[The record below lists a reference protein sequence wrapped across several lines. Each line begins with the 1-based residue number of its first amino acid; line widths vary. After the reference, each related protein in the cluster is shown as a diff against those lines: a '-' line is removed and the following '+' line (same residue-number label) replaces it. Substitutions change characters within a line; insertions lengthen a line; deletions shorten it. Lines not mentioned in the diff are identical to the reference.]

1 MKKNNFKIVKIDKSK
16 NLFNYEKKI
25 LINELILDLKLG
37 YYDFEKEKAQKV
49 KFSLEIDYQDK
60 KPSNDKDIKS
70 IVNYGTIVKFITKL
84 IKKKHYNF
92 LETLAEAVFDELF
105 KDKRIA
111 KIMLK
116 IEKLEILKQCS
127 SVGIQITK
135 KEVMI
140 SSEIGK
146 EVIKKELPLIP
157 KLPGVYRMLNDKGD
171 ILYVGK
177 AKNLPNRL
185 KSYVSEK
192 NHIIRTERMLSQ
204 TRKLEIT
211 TTSNES
217 EALLLEA
224 NLIKKYK
231 PKFNILL
238 RDDKSFPFIFIGNKD
253 KWPQIKRHR
262 GKKTKKGFYFGPFAS
277 AGSANWTIKMIQKIF
292 HLRVCDDTVFKNRE
306 RPCILYQIKRCS
318 GPCVGYIEKNEYK
331 KTVDDA
337 IEFVSGKSRKIQ
349 KSLSDQMEKASDNL
363 DFEKAGILRDRIKSL
378 NIIQS
383 SQRINEANLIEADV
397 IAGYKESGK
406 TCIQVFFYRS
416 KQNWGN
422 QAFFPKHDPDEKLS
436 DILNSFVSQFYEN
449 KSVPSSIIL
458 SEEIKEKILI
468 EKTLSQKEE
477 KQIDISIA
485 KKGSKLKVINQAI
498 KNAKD
503 SLTRKLY
510 ESQNNRELFDAV
522 ANKFNLETNIN
533 LIEVYDNSHIQGTN
547 SVGALIAYG
556 DEGFIKKRY
565 RKFNIKIQKNEQD
578 DYGMMREVL
587 NRRFKRA
594 IQEKDNYLTFP
605 DLVLIDGGK
614 GQYSVARET
623 LNELGLHDLP
633 IVAIAKGKQ
642 RNSGNE
648 TFFHNGKE
656 FKFIKNDPTLFFLQR
671 IRDESH
677 RFAISAHR
685 AKRKKGIS
693 KSLLDQI
700 EGIGSIRKRALLNH
714 FGSARAVESASLDEI
729 KSVEGVE
736 AKVAK
741 KIYNF
746 FHE

>member
-1 MKKNNFKIVKIDKSK
+1 MK
-16 NLFNYEKKI
+16 
-25 LINELILDLKLG
+25 
-37 YYDFEKEKAQKV
+37 
-49 KFSLEIDYQDK
+49 
-60 KPSNDKDIKS
+60 
-70 IVNYGTIVKFITKL
+70 
-84 IKKKHYNF
+84 
-92 LETLAEAVFDELF
+92 
-105 KDKRIA
+105 
-111 KIMLK
+111 
-116 IEKLEILKQCS
+116 S
-127 SVGIQITK
+127 SDT
-135 KEVMI
+135 
-140 SSEIGK
+140 GK

-157 KLPGVYRMLNDKGD
+157 KLPGVYRMLNLKNE

-185 KSYVSEK
+185 KNYISEK

-204 TRKLEIT
+204 TVKLEIT

-224 NLIKKYK
+224 NLIKKFK

-238 RDDKSFPFIFIGNKD
+238 KDDKSFPFIFIGNKD

-262 GKKTKKGFYFGPFAS
+262 GKKNKEGFYFGPFAS

-318 GPCVGYIEKNEYK
+318 GPCVNYINEKEYGQ
-331 KTVDDA
+331 TVDDA
-337 IEFVSGKSRKIQ
+337 IEFVSGKSRRIQ
-349 KSLSDQMEKASDNL
+349 KNLSKQMEKASEEL
-363 DFEKAGILRDRIKSL
+363 DFEKAVILRDRIKSL

-406 TCIQVFFYRS
+406 TCVQVFFYRS

-422 QAFFPKHDPDEKLS
+422 QAFFPKHDPDDSLKE
-436 DILNSFVSQFYEN
+436 IINSFISQFYEN
-449 KSVPSSIIL
+449 KSVPKTIIIN
-458 SEEIKEKILI
+458 EEIKEKALI
-468 EKTLSQKEE
+468 EKTLSKKENKE
-477 KQIDISIA
+477 INISVA
-485 KKGSKLKVINQAI
+485 KKGSKLKVVNQAI

-503 SLTRKLY
+503 SLNRKLY
-510 ESQNNRELFDAV
+510 ESQNNKDLFDKV
-522 ANKFNLETNIN
+522 SKKFDLESNAS

-547 SVGALIAYG
+547 SVGALITYG

-565 RKFNIKIQKNEQD
+565 RKFNIKIKQNEQD
-578 DYGMMREVL
+578 DYGMMKEVL
-587 NRRFKRA
+587 NRRFKKA

-605 DLVLIDGGK
+605 DLVLVDGGK
-614 GQYSVARET
+614 GQYSSARET
-623 LNELGLHDLP
+623 MNELGLHDIP
-633 IVAIAKGKQ
+633 IIAIAKGKF
-642 RNSGNE
+642 RNSGDE
-648 TFFHNGKE
+648 TFFHKGKS
-656 FKFIKNDPTLFFLQR
+656 FKFQKNDPTLFFLQR
-671 IRDESH
+671 IRDEAH

-693 KSLLDQI
+693 RSLLDQI
-700 EGIGSIRKRALLNH
+700 EGVGSLRKRALLNH

-729 KSVEGVE
+729 KTVEGVE
-736 AKVAK
+736 EKVAK

>member
-1 MKKNNFKIVKIDKSK
+1 
-16 NLFNYEKKI
+16 
-25 LINELILDLKLG
+25 
-37 YYDFEKEKAQKV
+37 
-49 KFSLEIDYQDK
+49 
-60 KPSNDKDIKS
+60 
-70 IVNYGTIVKFITKL
+70 
-84 IKKKHYNF
+84 
-92 LETLAEAVFDELF
+92 
-105 KDKRIA
+105 
-111 KIMLK
+111 
-116 IEKLEILKQCS
+116 
-127 SVGIQITK
+127 
-135 KEVMI
+135 MI

-157 KLPGVYRMLNDKGD
+157 KLPGVYRMLNDKGE

-185 KSYVSEK
+185 KSYVAEK

-204 TRKLEIT
+204 TKKLEIT

-224 NLIKKYK
+224 NLIKKHK

-253 KWPQIKRHR
+253 VWPQIRRHR
-262 GKKTKKGFYFGPFAS
+262 GKKTKEGFYFGPFAS

-318 GPCVGYIEKNEYK
+318 GPCVGYVEKEDYK

-349 KSLSDQMEKASDNL
+349 KSLSDQMEKASENL
-363 DFEKAGILRDRIKSL
+363 DFEKAVILRDRIKSL

-422 QAFFPKHDPDEKLS
+422 QAFFPKHDPDESLS
-436 DILNSFVSQFYEN
+436 NILNSFVSQFYEN
-449 KSVPSSIIL
+449 KSVPSSIII
-458 SEEIKEKILI
+458 SEEIKEKNLI
-468 EKTLSQKEE
+468 EKTLSKKEG
-477 KQIDISIA
+477 KQVNLSVA
-485 KKGSKLKVINQAI
+485 KKGSKLKVINQAT
-498 KNAKD
+498 KNAKE
-503 SLTRKLY
+503 SLNRKLY
-510 ESQNNRELFDAV
+510 ESQNNRELFDSV
-522 ANKFNLETNIN
+522 ASKFNLETNIN
-533 LIEVYDNSHIQGTN
+533 LVEVYDNSHIQGTN
-547 SVGALIAYG
+547 SVGALIAFG
-556 DEGFIKKRY
+556 EEGFIKKRY
-565 RKFNIKIQKNEQD
+565 RKFNIKSKKNEQD

-594 IQEKDNYLTFP
+594 IQEKDNYLSFP
-605 DLVLIDGGK
+605 DLVIVDGGK
-614 GQYSVARET
+614 GQYSVARDS
-623 LNELGLHDLP
+623 LNELGLHEIP
-633 IVAIAKGKQ
+633 IIAIAKGKF

-656 FKFIKNDPTLFFLQR
+656 YKFNKNDPTLFFLQR

-685 AKRKKGIS
+685 AKRKRGIS

-736 AKVAK
+736 EKVAK

>member
-1 MKKNNFKIVKIDKSK
+1 
-16 NLFNYEKKI
+16 
-25 LINELILDLKLG
+25 
-37 YYDFEKEKAQKV
+37 
-49 KFSLEIDYQDK
+49 
-60 KPSNDKDIKS
+60 
-70 IVNYGTIVKFITKL
+70 
-84 IKKKHYNF
+84 
-92 LETLAEAVFDELF
+92 
-105 KDKRIA
+105 
-111 KIMLK
+111 
-116 IEKLEILKQCS
+116 
-127 SVGIQITK
+127 
-135 KEVMI
+135 MI
-140 SSEIGK
+140 SSDIGK
-146 EVIKKELPLIP
+146 EVIKKELPLMP
-157 KLPGVYRMLNDKGD
+157 KLPGVYRMLNAKNE

-177 AKNLPNRL
+177 AKNLTNRL

-204 TRKLEIT
+204 TKKLEIT

-231 PKFNILL
+231 PKYNILL

-262 GKKTKKGFYFGPFAS
+262 GKKSKEGFYFGPFAS

-292 HLRVCDDTVFKNRE
+292 HLRVCDDNVFKNRE

-318 GPCVGYIEKNEYK
+318 GPCVNYINKKEYDQ
-331 KTVDDA
+331 TVEDA

-349 KSLSDQMEKASDNL
+349 KNLSKQMEKASEEL
-363 DFEKAGILRDRIKSL
+363 DFEKAVILRDRIKSL

-383 SQRINEANLIEADV
+383 SQRINEANLLEADV

-422 QAFFPKHDPDEKLS
+422 QAFFPKHDPDENLKE
-436 DILNSFVSQFYEN
+436 ILNSFISQFYEN
-449 KSVPSSIIL
+449 KNVPKTIIIN
-458 SEEIKEKILI
+458 EEIKEKTLI
-468 EKTLSQKEE
+468 EKTLSKKENKE
-477 KQIDISIA
+477 INISVA

-503 SLTRKLY
+503 SLNRKLY
-510 ESQNNRELFDAV
+510 ESQNNKDLFDKV
-522 ANKFNLETNIN
+522 SKKFDLESNIS

-547 SVGALIAYG
+547 SVGALITFG
-556 DEGFIKKRY
+556 EEGFVKKRY
-565 RKFNIKIQKNEQD
+565 RKFNIKIKQNRQD
-578 DYGMMREVL
+578 DYGMMKEVL
-587 NRRFKRA
+587 SRRFKKA

-605 DLVLIDGGK
+605 DLVLVDGGK
-614 GQYSVARET
+614 GQYSSSRET
-623 LNELGLHDLP
+623 LNELGLHDIP
-633 IVAIAKGKQ
+633 IIAIAKGKF

-648 TFFHNGKE
+648 TFFHNGKTY
-656 FKFIKNDPTLFFLQR
+656 KFEKNDPTLFFLQR
-671 IRDESH
+671 IRDEAH

-700 EGIGSIRKRALLNH
+700 EGIGSMRKKALLNH
-714 FGSARAVESASLDEI
+714 FGSARAVESASFDEI

-736 AKVAK
+736 EKVAK

>member
-1 MKKNNFKIVKIDKSK
+1 
-16 NLFNYEKKI
+16 
-25 LINELILDLKLG
+25 
-37 YYDFEKEKAQKV
+37 
-49 KFSLEIDYQDK
+49 
-60 KPSNDKDIKS
+60 
-70 IVNYGTIVKFITKL
+70 
-84 IKKKHYNF
+84 
-92 LETLAEAVFDELF
+92 
-105 KDKRIA
+105 
-111 KIMLK
+111 
-116 IEKLEILKQCS
+116 
-127 SVGIQITK
+127 
-135 KEVMI
+135 MI

-157 KLPGVYRMLNDKGD
+157 KLPGVYRMLNDKGE

-185 KSYVSEK
+185 KSYIAEK

-204 TRKLEIT
+204 TKKLEIT

-224 NLIKKYK
+224 NLIKKHK

-253 KWPQIKRHR
+253 VWPQIRRHR
-262 GKKTKKGFYFGPFAS
+262 GKKTKEGFYFGPFAS

-318 GPCVGYIEKNEYK
+318 GPCVGYVEKEDYK

-349 KSLSDQMEKASDNL
+349 KSLSDQMEKASEDL
-363 DFEKAGILRDRIKSL
+363 DFEKAVILRDRIKSL

-422 QAFFPKHDPDEKLS
+422 QAFFPKHDPDESLS
-436 DILNSFVSQFYEN
+436 NILNSFVSQFYEN
-449 KSVPSSIIL
+449 KSVPSSIII
-458 SEEIKEKILI
+458 SEEIKEKNLI
-468 EKTLSQKEE
+468 EKTLSKKED
-477 KQIDISIA
+477 KQVSLSVA
-485 KKGSKLKVINQAI
+485 KKGSKLKVINQAT
-498 KNAKD
+498 KNAKE
-503 SLTRKLY
+503 SLNRKLY
-510 ESQNNRELFDAV
+510 ESQNNRELFDSV
-522 ANKFNLETNIN
+522 ASKFNLETNIN
-533 LIEVYDNSHIQGTN
+533 LVEVYDNSHIQGTN
-547 SVGALIAYG
+547 SVGALIAFG
-556 DEGFIKKRY
+556 EEGFIKKRY
-565 RKFNIKIQKNEQD
+565 RKFNIKSKKNEQD

-594 IQEKDNYLTFP
+594 IQEKDNYLSFP
-605 DLVLIDGGK
+605 DLVIVDGGK
-614 GQYSVARET
+614 GQYSVARDS
-623 LNELGLHDLP
+623 LNELGLHEIP
-633 IVAIAKGKQ
+633 IIAIAKGKF

-656 FKFIKNDPTLFFLQR
+656 YKFNKNDPTLFFLQR

-685 AKRKKGIS
+685 AKRKRGIS

-729 KSVEGVE
+729 KSVDGVE
-736 AKVAK
+736 EKVAK

>member
-1 MKKNNFKIVKIDKSK
+1 
-16 NLFNYEKKI
+16 
-25 LINELILDLKLG
+25 
-37 YYDFEKEKAQKV
+37 
-49 KFSLEIDYQDK
+49 
-60 KPSNDKDIKS
+60 
-70 IVNYGTIVKFITKL
+70 
-84 IKKKHYNF
+84 
-92 LETLAEAVFDELF
+92 
-105 KDKRIA
+105 
-111 KIMLK
+111 
-116 IEKLEILKQCS
+116 
-127 SVGIQITK
+127 
-135 KEVMI
+135 MI
-140 SSEIGK
+140 SSNLGK

-157 KLPGVYRMLNDKGD
+157 KLPGVYRMLNSKNE

-185 KSYVSEK
+185 KSYVTEK

-204 TRKLEIT
+204 TKRLEIT
-211 TTSNES
+211 STSNES

-238 RDDKSFPFIFIGNKD
+238 RDDKSFPFIFIGNED

-262 GKKTKKGFYFGPFAS
+262 GKKDKKGFFFGPFAS

-318 GPCVGYIEKNEYK
+318 GPCVGYIKESDYK
-331 KTVDDA
+331 KDVDDA
-337 IEFVSGKSRKIQ
+337 IEFVSGKSRRIQ
-349 KSLSDQMEKASDNL
+349 KNLSDQMEKASDEL
-363 DFEKAGILRDRIKSL
+363 DFEKATILRDRIKAL

-383 SQRINEANLIEADV
+383 SQRINEANLVEADV

-422 QAFFPKHDPDEKLS
+422 QAFFPKHDPDENLS
-436 DILNSFVSQFYEN
+436 EILNSFIAQFYEN

-468 EKTLSQKEE
+468 EKTLSQKEN
-477 KQIDISIA
+477 KQINISVA
-485 KKGSKLKVINQAI
+485 KKGSKLKVIEQAI

-503 SLTRKLY
+503 SLNRKLY
-510 ESQNNRELFDAV
+510 ESQNNKELFESV
-522 ANKFNLETNIN
+522 AKKFNLETNIN
-533 LIEVYDNSHIQGTN
+533 LIEVYDNSHIQGTD
-547 SVGALIAYG
+547 SVGALIAFG
-556 DEGFIKKRY
+556 DEGFVKKRY
-565 RKFNIKIQKNEQD
+565 RKFNIKIKKNEQD
-578 DYGMMREVL
+578 DYGMMKEVL

-594 IQEKDNYLTFP
+594 IQEKENFLSFP

-614 GQYSVARET
+614 GQYSTAREV

-633 IVAIAKGKQ
+633 IIAIAKGKF

-656 FKFIKNDPTLFFLQR
+656 YKFQKNDPTLFFLQR

-714 FGSARAVESASLDEI
+714 FGSARGVESASLDEI

-736 AKVAK
+736 EKVAK

>member
-1 MKKNNFKIVKIDKSK
+1 
-16 NLFNYEKKI
+16 
-25 LINELILDLKLG
+25 
-37 YYDFEKEKAQKV
+37 
-49 KFSLEIDYQDK
+49 
-60 KPSNDKDIKS
+60 
-70 IVNYGTIVKFITKL
+70 
-84 IKKKHYNF
+84 
-92 LETLAEAVFDELF
+92 
-105 KDKRIA
+105 
-111 KIMLK
+111 
-116 IEKLEILKQCS
+116 
-127 SVGIQITK
+127 
-135 KEVMI
+135 MI
-140 SSEIGK
+140 SSDNGK

-157 KLPGVYRMLNDKGD
+157 KLPGVYRMLNSKNE

-204 TRKLEIT
+204 TKKIEIT

-238 RDDKSFPFIFIGNKD
+238 RDDKSFPFIFIGNNE
-253 KWPQIKRHR
+253 KWPQIKKHR
-262 GKKTKKGFYFGPFAS
+262 GKKTKEGFFFGPFAS

-292 HLRVCDDTVFKNRE
+292 HLRICDDTVFKNRK

-318 GPCVGYIEKNEYK
+318 GPCVGYINNDEYK
-331 KTVDDA
+331 QTVDDA

-349 KSLSDQMEKASDNL
+349 KNLSKQMEKASEELN
-363 DFEKAGILRDRIKSL
+363 FEKATILRDRIKSL

-383 SQRINEANLIEADV
+383 SQRINEANLLEADV

-406 TCIQVFFYRS
+406 TCIQIFFYRS

-422 QAFFPKHDPDEKLS
+422 QAFFPKHDPDESLKEVLK
-436 DILNSFVSQFYEN
+436 SFIVQFYEN
-449 KSVPSSIIL
+449 KSIPKSIIL
-458 SEEIKEKILI
+458 NEEINEKVLI
-468 EKTLSQKEE
+468 EKTLSKKEN
-477 KQIDISIA
+477 KQINISVA
-485 KKGSKLKVINQAI
+485 KKGSKLKVVNQAI
-498 KNAKD
+498 KNAID
-503 SLTRKLY
+503 SLNRKLY
-510 ESQNNRELFDAV
+510 ESQNNKDLFDKV
-522 ANKFNLETNIN
+522 AQKFNLETNIS

-547 SVGALIAYG
+547 SVGALISFSE
-556 DEGFIKKRY
+556 EGFIKKRY
-565 RKFNIKIQKNEQD
+565 RKFNIKIKKNEKD
-578 DYGMMREVL
+578 DYGMMKEVL

-594 IQEKDNYLTFP
+594 VQEKENYLSFP

-614 GQYSVARET
+614 GQYSTARET
-623 LNELGLHDLP
+623 MNELGLHEIP
-633 IVAIAKGKQ
+633 VIAIAKGKF

-656 FKFIKNDPTLFFLQR
+656 FKFFKNDPTLFFLQR
-671 IRDESH
+671 LRDESH

-685 AKRKKGIS
+685 SKRKKAIS

-700 EGIGSIRKRALLNH
+700 EGIGSMRKRALLNH

-729 KSVEGVE
+729 KTVEGVE
-736 AKVAK
+736 EKVAK

>member
-1 MKKNNFKIVKIDKSK
+1 
-16 NLFNYEKKI
+16 
-25 LINELILDLKLG
+25 
-37 YYDFEKEKAQKV
+37 
-49 KFSLEIDYQDK
+49 
-60 KPSNDKDIKS
+60 
-70 IVNYGTIVKFITKL
+70 
-84 IKKKHYNF
+84 
-92 LETLAEAVFDELF
+92 
-105 KDKRIA
+105 
-111 KIMLK
+111 
-116 IEKLEILKQCS
+116 
-127 SVGIQITK
+127 
-135 KEVMI
+135 MI
-140 SSEIGK
+140 SSELGK
-146 EVIKKELPLIP
+146 EVIKKELTLIP
-157 KLPGVYRMLNDKGD
+157 KLPGVYRMLNSKNE

-224 NLIKKYK
+224 NLIKKHK

-253 KWPQIKRHR
+253 QWSQIKRHR
-262 GKKTKKGFYFGPFAS
+262 GKKTKEGFYFGPFAS

-318 GPCVGYIEKNEYK
+318 GPCVGYVSKEDYK
-331 KTVDDA
+331 QSVEDA
-337 IEFVSGKSRKIQ
+337 IEFVSGKSRRIQ
-349 KSLSDQMEKASDNL
+349 KNLSNQMEQASNGL
-363 DFEKAGILRDRIKSL
+363 DFEKAVILRDRIKAL

-383 SQRINEANLIEADV
+383 SQRINEANLVEADV

-422 QAFFPKHDPDEKLS
+422 QAFFPKHDPDEKL
-436 DILNSFVSQFYEN
+436 DEILNSFISQFYEN
-449 KSVPSSIIL
+449 KSVPSSIIV
-458 SEEIKEKILI
+458 SEEIKEKVLI
-468 EKTLSQKEE
+468 EKTLTIKEG
-477 KQIDISIA
+477 KQINISVA

-503 SLTRKLY
+503 SLNRKLY
-510 ESQNNRELFDAV
+510 ESQNNRELFDSV
-522 ANKFNLETNIN
+522 AKKFNLETNIN

-547 SVGALIAYG
+547 SVGALITYG

-565 RKFNIKIQKNEQD
+565 RKFNIKHKKNEQD

-587 NRRFKRA
+587 SRRFKRA
-594 IQEKDNYLTFP
+594 VQEKDNYLTFP
-605 DLVLIDGGK
+605 DLVLVDGGK
-614 GQYSVARET
+614 GQYSVARES
-623 LNELGLHDLP
+623 LNELGLHDIPL
-633 IVAIAKGKQ
+633 IAIAKGKF

-648 TFFHNGKE
+648 TFFHDGKE
-656 FKFIKNDPTLFFLQR
+656 FKFSRNDPTLFFLQR

-685 AKRKKGIS
+685 AKRKGGIS

-714 FGSARAVESASLDEI
+714 FGSARSVESASLDEI

-736 AKVAK
+736 EKVAK

>member
-1 MKKNNFKIVKIDKSK
+1 LVFK
-16 NLFNYEKKI
+16 L
-25 LINELILDLKLG
+25 L
-37 YYDFEKEKAQKV
+37 
-49 KFSLEIDYQDK
+49 
-60 KPSNDKDIKS
+60 
-70 IVNYGTIVKFITKL
+70 
-84 IKKKHYNF
+84 
-92 LETLAEAVFDELF
+92 
-105 KDKRIA
+105 
-111 KIMLK
+111 
-116 IEKLEILKQCS
+116 
-127 SVGIQITK
+127 K
-135 KEVMI
+135 KEAMM
-140 SSEIGK
+140 SSETGK
-146 EVIKKELPLIP
+146 EVIKKELALIP
-157 KLPGVYRMLNDKGD
+157 KLPGVYRMLNEKGD

-185 KSYVSEK
+185 KSYVAEK

-253 KWPQIKRHR
+253 QWPQIKRHR
-262 GKKTKKGFYFGPFAS
+262 GKKTKEGFYFGPFAS

-292 HLRVCDDTVFKNRE
+292 HLRVCDDTVFKNRQ

-318 GPCVGYIEKNEYK
+318 GPCVGYIEKDEYK

-349 KSLSDQMEKASDNL
+349 KNLSDLMEKASENL
-363 DFEKAGILRDRIKSL
+363 DFEKAVILRDRIKSL

-477 KQIDISIA
+477 KQINISVA
-485 KKGSKLKVINQAI
+485 KKGSKLKVVQQAI

-503 SLTRKLY
+503 SLNRKLY
-510 ESQNNRELFDAV
+510 ESQNNKELFDSV
-522 ANKFNLETNIN
+522 ASKFNLETSIN

-565 RKFNIKIQKNEQD
+565 RKFNIKLVQNEQD

-594 IQEKDNYLTFP
+594 IQEKDSYLTFP
-605 DLVLIDGGK
+605 DLVLVDGGK

-633 IVAIAKGKQ
+633 IVAIAKGKL

-656 FKFIKNDPTLFFLQR
+656 FKFEKNDPTLFFLQR

-685 AKRKKGIS
+685 AKRKRAIS

>member
-1 MKKNNFKIVKIDKSK
+1 
-16 NLFNYEKKI
+16 
-25 LINELILDLKLG
+25 
-37 YYDFEKEKAQKV
+37 
-49 KFSLEIDYQDK
+49 
-60 KPSNDKDIKS
+60 
-70 IVNYGTIVKFITKL
+70 
-84 IKKKHYNF
+84 
-92 LETLAEAVFDELF
+92 
-105 KDKRIA
+105 
-111 KIMLK
+111 
-116 IEKLEILKQCS
+116 
-127 SVGIQITK
+127 
-135 KEVMI
+135 MI
-140 SSEIGK
+140 SSNLGK

-157 KLPGVYRMLNDKGD
+157 KLPGVYRMLNSKNE

-185 KSYVSEK
+185 KSYVTEK

-204 TRKLEIT
+204 TKRIEIT
-211 TTSNES
+211 STSNES

-238 RDDKSFPFIFIGNKD
+238 RDDKSFPFIFIGNED

-262 GKKTKKGFYFGPFAS
+262 GKKDKKGFFFGPFAS

-318 GPCVGYIEKNEYK
+318 GPCVGYIKESDYK
-331 KTVDDA
+331 QDVDDA
-337 IEFVSGKSRKIQ
+337 IEFVSGKSRRIQ
-349 KSLSDQMEKASDNL
+349 KNLSNQMESASDEL
-363 DFEKAGILRDRIKSL
+363 DFEKATILRDRIKAL

-383 SQRINEANLIEADV
+383 SQRINEANLVEADV

-422 QAFFPKHDPDEKLS
+422 QAFFPKHDPDENLS
-436 DILNSFVSQFYEN
+436 EILNSFITQFYEN

-468 EKTLSQKEE
+468 EKTLSQKEN
-477 KQIDISIA
+477 KQINISVA
-485 KKGSKLKVINQAI
+485 KKGSKLKVIEQAI

-503 SLTRKLY
+503 SLNRKLY
-510 ESQNNRELFDAV
+510 ESQNNKELFESV
-522 ANKFNLETNIN
+522 AKKFNLETNIN
-533 LIEVYDNSHIQGTN
+533 LIEVYDNSHIQGTD
-547 SVGALIAYG
+547 SVGALIAFG
-556 DEGFIKKRY
+556 DEGFVKKRY
-565 RKFNIKIQKNEQD
+565 RKFNIKIKKNEQD
-578 DYGMMREVL
+578 DYGMMKEVL

-594 IQEKDNYLTFP
+594 IQEKENFLSFP

-614 GQYSVARET
+614 GQYSTAREV

-633 IVAIAKGKQ
+633 IIAIAKGKF

-656 FKFIKNDPTLFFLQR
+656 YKFQKNDPTLFFLQR

-714 FGSARAVESASLDEI
+714 FGSARGVESASLDEI

-736 AKVAK
+736 EKVAK